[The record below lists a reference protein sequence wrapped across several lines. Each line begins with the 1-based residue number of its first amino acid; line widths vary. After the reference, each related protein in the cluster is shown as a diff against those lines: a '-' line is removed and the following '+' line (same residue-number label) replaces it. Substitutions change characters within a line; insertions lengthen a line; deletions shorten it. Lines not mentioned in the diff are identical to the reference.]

1 MRSFWYPKMYVKDL
15 LSIPMEILPQ
25 NNIKGIILD
34 LDNTVTEW
42 NSNYI
47 RPQVAQWFAE
57 LKSRAVQLCILSN
70 NGEERVVK
78 VAEQLNVPYV
88 HRARK
93 PTSYGYLRALKI
105 MGLQAENTLL
115 IGDQIFTDI
124 WGGNRLGLFTVLV
137 KPLNGKEFPG
147 TKVSRFFERILL
159 KKIVSSQLVDVRV

>member
-1 MRSFWYPKMYVKDL
+1 MYVKDL
-15 LSIPMEILPQ
+15 LSVPVEILLQ

-57 LKSRAVQLCILSN
+57 LKGMAVKLCILSN
-70 NGEERVVK
+70 NGEERVLK
-78 VAEQLNVPYV
+78 VAEQLSVPYV

-93 PTSYGYLRALKI
+93 PASYGYLRALKI
-105 MGLQAENTLL
+105 MELRAENTLL

-137 KPLNGKEFPG
+137 KPLTEKEFPG
-147 TKVSRFFERILL
+147 TKISRFFEKILL
-159 KKIVSSQLVDVRV
+159 KKIMNSKLVDVRF